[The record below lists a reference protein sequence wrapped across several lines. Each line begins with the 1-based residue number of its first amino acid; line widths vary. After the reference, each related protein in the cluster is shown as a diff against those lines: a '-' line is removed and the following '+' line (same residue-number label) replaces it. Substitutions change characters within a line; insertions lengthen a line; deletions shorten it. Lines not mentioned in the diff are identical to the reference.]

1 MAPPCQTAAKV
12 RSGLRAT
19 ASTAAVADSGDGA
32 MNEPSLFLT
41 EAKVRPEALAVE

>member
-1 MAPPCQTAAKV
+1 MADLAGT
-12 RSGLRAT
+12 
-19 ASTAAVADSGDGA
+19 ADSGDGA